1 MAKAAKGKA
10 AKGKAAKAKA
20 GGPRGTAVAAP
31 PVARRPRTAGPV
43 LILATRE
50 SGGNLVSSLL
60 GGHPDFADAPQI
72 NLLAFEAVW
81 QLVRYAQIPRD
92 RHLHGVLRYLGERL
106 TGEQSVQSVQ
116 AAQRWLARR
125 ADRTAAE
132 VHAELRALAAP
143 QRFVDYSPLVA
154 QNGAAM
160 RRALAALPEE
170 AVVVHVTRDPF
181 AHGRALSLPVWQ
193 SIMTSLDFWDR
204 RGLYQAAMDVFEVG
218 EQYVDWSTRPP
229 VFDPQFAWARSQKA
243 ALQLRAELAPERW
256 IHVDA
261 GTLEQDPDGVMT
273 GLLTRLGAAA
283 DAATLAAMRSAEV
296 SPWMRP
302 GPYNAPFGMDFEM
315 MDTSVAAALA
325 AGRDRRG
332 PPATMTGALPW
343 RGDGQ
348 PLLPEVA
355 ALAARLG
362 YDFAE
367 AGGSLANGGR
377 MVFSA
382 ARGESPA
389 TMGPA

>member
-1 MAKAAKGKA
+1 MAR
-10 AKGKAAKAKA
+10 AAKAKTA
-20 GGPRGTAVAAP
+20 KAGSGGPRGKAAAAP
-31 PVARRPRTAGPV
+31 PVARSPRTGGPV

-50 SGGNLVSSLL
+50 SGGSLVSSLL

-92 RHLHGVLRYLGERL
+92 SHLHGLVRYLAERL
-106 TGEQSVQSVQ
+106 TGEQTVQAVQ

-125 ADRTAAE
+125 AEKTAAE

-160 RRALAALPEE
+160 RRALAALPDD
-170 AVVVHVTRDPF
+170 AVVVHVTRDPLS
-181 AHGRALSLPVWQ
+181 HGRALSLPVWQ

-218 EQYVDWSTRPP
+218 EQYIDWSTRPP

-243 ALQLRAELAPERW
+243 ALELRAEVAPERW
-256 IHVDA
+256 VHVDA

-273 GLLTRLGAAA
+273 ELLTRLGAAA
-283 DAATLAAMRSAEV
+283 DGATLAAMRSAQV
-296 SPWMRP
+296 SCWMRP

-315 MDTSVAAALA
+315 MDTPVAAALA
-325 AGRDRRG
+325 AGAGRRG
-332 PPATMTGALPW
+332 PPARPEEALPW

-362 YDFAE
+362 YGFDAP
-367 AGGSLANGGR
+367 GGTLAKAGR